1 MKNDIMI
8 VIYVND
14 LIFTKFDSTIISRL
28 KNVLNEWFEMN
39 NLNSC
44 IYYLDMII
52 FKIRRLKLLFL
63 NQNFYVEQMLQ
74 NHEM

>member
-14 LIFTKFDSTIISRL
+14 LIFTKFNSAIIFWL
-28 KNVLNEWFEMN
+28 KNSLHEQFEMSD
-39 NLNSC
+39 LRSC

-52 FKIRRLKLLFL
+52 VKNRRLKS
-63 NQNFYVEQMLQ
+63 
-74 NHEM
+74 